1 MAKKQNRS
9 QTEKKVVSKRRR
21 ATALFP
27 KDSLKDALK
36 IPETIRDQNAG
47 KPFSRITLAKA
58 LEISP
63 GGSKL
68 RSLIISANKYGLI
81 EGNYA
86 SETIGIS
93 DFGKS
98 IVYPR
103 TDEEQKTGL
112 KTALYNIELF
122 KEFFENFNGNR
133 VPRKELLLN
142 TLNRDYNIPVDDTA
156 ACHEMLMQNARDL
169 GILTTVKGAE
179 YVEVSRLSAA
189 EIKETEEIEQ
199 DENTETE
206 TERAEIK
213 KEQELKITGKKPPEE
228 WQPKV
233 FIAHSKNKEILQQ
246 IKQILDFGQFEYV
259 VAEEVQTT
267 SIPIPEK
274 VFGLMKQCNSAIINV
289 SADEQENLSNG
300 TYKINENVLI
310 EIGGAFLRYDK
321 RVILLVDK
329 RLTLPSN
336 LQGLNRCEYEGS
348 ELSFSTAINL
358 QNSLKEFRKPGGK

>member
-1 MAKKQNRS
+1 MAKKQKRS
-9 QTEKKVVSKRRR
+9 QSEKRADSKRRR
-21 ATALFP
+21 ATSLFP
-27 KDSLKDALK
+27 KNSLKDALR

-58 LEISP
+58 LDLSP
-63 GGSKL
+63 GGSNL

-86 SETIGIS
+86 SESVGTS
-93 DFGKS
+93 ELGKS

-133 VPRKELLLN
+133 APRKDLLLN
-142 TLNRDYNIPVDDTA
+142 TLNRDYNIPVQDTE
-156 ACHEMLMQNARDL
+156 ACHEMLMRNARDL

-179 YVEVSRLSAA
+179 YVEVSRLSVAKVEETEEQ
-189 EIKETEEIEQ
+189 EIKEEIE
-199 DENTETE
+199 EKA
-206 TERAEIK
+206 ERLERK
-213 KEQELKITGKKPPEE
+213 SDQELKAPETKPPTE
-228 WQPKV
+228 WQAKV
-233 FIAHSKNKEILQQ
+233 FIAHSKNKKILEQ
-246 IKQILDFGQFEYV
+246 IKQILDFGQFKYAI
-259 VAEEVQTT
+259 AEEVQTT

-274 VFGLMKQCNSAIINV
+274 IFGLMKQCNSGIINV
-289 SADEQENLSNG
+289 SADEQERLPDG
-300 TYKINENVLI
+300 TYKINQDVLI

-336 LQGLNRCEYEGS
+336 LQGLYRCEYEGD
-348 ELSFSTAINL
+348 ELSFSTAMNL
-358 QNSLKEFRKPGGK
+358 QNSLKEFRKPGAK